1 MIRKLNFTGRK
12 KIPLRSAMVTLMNG
26 DSHPHSFDIQLDLS
40 ELNLPDEAL
49 VYVEAYK
56 RTSYMRFHYGTVGD
70 LIVPASRDLTNIE
83 TGVIPLFRVKIVD
96 KSAQHGQI
104 IAMADKIHPKGTDA
118 ANNEKVSLLHVEFSE
133 DLGSQVWRLDLEGD
147 WPVLQVNNKI
157 HSINDI
163 AKSDKAF
170 LALVYPEIVRQIL
183 NFIVESE
190 QLDPEIDED
199 EWYGLWINFVS
210 SLPGVGSP
218 PTGRDPNIKIDQKD
232 WLEKAVHG
240 FCDRWHLLEQ
250 FQKMHA
256 EELS

>member
-12 KIPLRSAMVTLMNG
+12 KIPLRSTMVTLTNG
-26 DSHPHSFDIQLDLS
+26 DKHPHSFDIQLDLS
-40 ELNLPDEAL
+40 EINLPNEAL

-70 LIVPASRDLTNIE
+70 LIVPTNRNLTKIE
-83 TGVIPLFRVKIVD
+83 AGVIPLFRVKIVD
-96 KSAQHGQI
+96 RSTQHGQI
-104 IAMADKIHPKGTDA
+104 IAMADKIHPKGIEDA
-118 ANNEKVSLLHVEFSE
+118 DKEKVSLLHVEFSE

-157 HSINDI
+157 PSIKDI
-163 AKSDKAF
+163 TKSDEAF

-183 NFIVESE
+183 NFIIESE

-199 EWYGLWINFVS
+199 EWYSLWINFVS

-218 PTGRDPNIKIDQKD
+218 PTGRDPNIKTDQMD

-240 FCDRWHLLEQ
+240 FCDKWHLLDQ
-250 FQKMHA
+250 FQKLHA
-256 EELS
+256 EELN